1 LRSSLHRN
9 GRLTQRLIFATLHF
23 SPDGSITAK
32 DPGQGYR
39 RGESLDAPALRRLI
53 KKEFEI

>member
-1 LRSSLHRN
+1 M
-9 GRLTQRLIFATLHF
+9 QRLFFATLHF

-53 KKEFEI
+53 KKEFEL